1 MEIFLPLNFYKQE
14 EVAVAL
20 LKNQVVKQERAEQR
34 IDDEVQA
41 TESALKESKKPEV
54 QKEGFSKKILPI
66 VAICGIVFLMIKKF

>member
-1 MEIFLPLNFYKQE
+1 MEIFLPLNFIRDGQSQ
-14 EVAVAL
+14 APQA
-20 LKNQVVKQERAEQR
+20 KNQVVKQERAEQR